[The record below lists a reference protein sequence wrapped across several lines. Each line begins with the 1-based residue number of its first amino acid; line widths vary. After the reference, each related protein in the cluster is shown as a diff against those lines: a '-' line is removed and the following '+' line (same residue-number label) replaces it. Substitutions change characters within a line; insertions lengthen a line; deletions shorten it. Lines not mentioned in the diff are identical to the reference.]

1 MNKKRYMAPQMK
13 ITKLEY
19 QGFITAGSQ
28 TQSFDRGTVETN
40 EAGEYVNSEDSKNS
54 GNPFVYSNGS
64 VFGD

>member
-28 TQSFDRGTVETN
+28 TQSFSRGTVKTN
-40 EAGEYVNSEDSKNS
+40 DDNEYDNSETS
-54 GNPFVYSNGS
+54 GNPFVYTNGS

>member
-1 MNKKRYMAPQMK
+1 MK

-28 TQSFDRGTVETN
+28 TQSFSRGTVKTN
-40 EAGEYVNSEDSKNS
+40 DDNEYDNSETSK
-54 GNPFVYSNGS
+54 NPFVYTNGS

>member
-28 TQSFDRGTVETN
+28 TQSFSRGTVKTN
-40 EAGEYVNSEDSKNS
+40 DDNEYDNSETS
-54 GNPFVYSNGS
+54 GNPFVDSNGS